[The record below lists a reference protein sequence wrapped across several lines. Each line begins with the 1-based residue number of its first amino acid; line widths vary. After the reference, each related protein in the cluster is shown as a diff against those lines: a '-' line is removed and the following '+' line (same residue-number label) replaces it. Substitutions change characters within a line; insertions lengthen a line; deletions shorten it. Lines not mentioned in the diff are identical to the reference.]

1 MLSLHGT
8 RQAARRAA
16 PAVPASGEEGL
27 AVLREASAR
36 SNQLDLAAHL
46 VVVALQKECSMSN
59 ELTVAPAND
68 PVSLVLAAVIRAAAD
83 PAVDVSKMRELM
95 GLQKELLS
103 MNAETEFNQAFHLLQ
118 MELPRVKRN
127 GSVDY
132 KNKQGALEKAFN
144 FAKWE
149 DIDEAIRPLLHAHG
163 FVLSYDTA
171 PRAGDGGGVIVTG
184 TLRHVAGHSKT
195 ASIPVPLDVSGG
207 KNSNQGYGSAL
218 SYGKRYTTTALLNL
232 VFEGEDDDAVA
243 AGITYV
249 NAAQVAEIEKLIQES
264 GSNKTIFMQHFEVTA
279 LENLTAEDYVG
290 AVNMLNVKKA
300 RKK

>member
-1 MLSLHGT
+1 VPPTGV
-8 RQAARRAA
+8 QEI
-16 PAVPASGEEGL
+16 AV
-27 AVLREASAR
+27 VREASP
-36 SNQLDLAAHL
+36 AADNSEQAAIM
-46 VVVALQKECSMSN
+46 VVVALQEEWPMSN

-103 MNAETEFNQAFHLLQ
+103 MNAETEFNQAFHRLQ
-118 MELPRVKRN
+118 MELPRVKRT
-127 GSVDY
+127 GDVEY
-132 KNKQGALEKAFN
+132 KNKQGVFEKAFD
-144 FAKWE
+144 FANWE
-149 DIDEAIRPLLHAHG
+149 SIDDAIRPLMHAHG
-163 FVLSYDTA
+163 FVLSFDTT
-171 PRAGDGGGVIVTG
+171 PRQGDGGGIICTG

-218 SYGKRYTTTALLNL
+218 SYGKRYTTTALLNI
-232 VFEGEDDDAVA
+232 VTEGEDDDGVK
-243 AGITYV
+243 AGTRYI
-249 NAAQVAEIEKLIQES
+249 NAAQVAEIEKLIEES
-264 GSNKTIFMQHFEVTA
+264 GSNKTGFMQHFEVTA
-279 LENLTAEDYVG
+279 LENLLAEEYVG

>member
-1 MLSLHGT
+1 MSSELATMQPG
-8 RQAARRAA
+8 QQ
-16 PAVPASGEEGL
+16 VGL
-27 AVLREASAR
+27 PS
-36 SNQLDLAAHL
+36 
-46 VVVALQKECSMSN
+46 
-59 ELTVAPAND
+59 TTTD
-68 PVSLVLAAVIRAAAD
+68 PVSLVLAAVIRASSD
-83 PAVDVSKMRELM
+83 PNVDVSKMRELM

-103 MNAETEFNQAFHLLQ
+103 MNAEAEFNQAFHRLQ
-118 MELPRVKRN
+118 MALPRVTKS
-127 GSVDY
+127 GEVEY
-132 KNKQGALEKAFN
+132 KNKQGQMEKAFS

-149 DIDEAIRPLLHAHG
+149 DIDEAIRPLLHAEG

-243 AGITYV
+243 AGIKFVT
-249 NAAQVAEIEKLIQES
+249 AAQVQEIEKLLTDTA
-264 GSNKTIFMQHFEVTA
+264 SNKTAFLQHFEVTA
-279 LENLTAEDYVG
+279 LENLTADDYTA
-290 AVNMLNVKKA
+290 AVNTLNVKKA
-300 RKK
+300 KKK